1 MKFSNPIPIQ
11 EIAESIN
18 ATIIGDGSREA
29 TGINEINKVEPGDI
43 TFVDVKKYFA
53 KSLGSAATFIILNE
67 AVECPEGKTLL
78 LHPQPFEA
86 YNYLAKQ
93 FRPFAP
99 QLSPRSEKAIIHPT
113 AIIEPNVVIGQHVT
127 IGEHAH
133 IQANTVIGEY
143 VTIGNNVIIQSNC
156 TIGSDAFY
164 YKKEEGKHIKWRS
177 VGRVII
183 EDDVEIGAGCTIA
196 KGVSGDTIIGQ
207 GTKLDCQCH
216 IGHGVVIG
224 KHCLFAAQVGIG
236 GKTIIGD
243 HVTLYGQ
250 VGVAQRLKIASHVTV
265 MAKSGVGKDLE
276 EGKSYFGAPAIE
288 AREAYREIAALRQLP
303 ELLKSS
309 YKNQE

>member
-11 EIAESIN
+11 EIAETIN
-18 ATIIGDGSREA
+18 AKIIGDGSREA
-29 TGINEINKVEPGDI
+29 TGLNEINKVQGGDI
-43 TFVDVKKYFA
+43 TFVDVKKYFS
-53 KSLGSAATFIILNE
+53 KSLASAATFIILNE
-67 AVECPEGKTLL
+67 EVECPEGKTLL
-78 LHPQPFEA
+78 LHPKPFEA
-86 YNYLAKQ
+86 YNFLAKQ

-99 QLSPRSEKAIIHPT
+99 QLNPKSEHAVIHPT

-127 IGEHAH
+127 IGENAH

-143 VTIGNNVIIQSNC
+143 VTIGNNVTIQPNC
-156 TIGSDAFY
+156 SIGCDAFY

-177 VGRVII
+177 IGRVVI

-216 IGHGVVIG
+216 IGHGVVVG
-224 KHCLFAAQVGIG
+224 KHCLFAAQVGVG

-243 HVTLYGQ
+243 YVTLYGQ
-250 VGVAQRLKIASHVTV
+250 VGVAQRLRIGDHVTV
-265 MAKSGVGKDLE
+265 MAKSGVAKDLE
-276 EGKSYFGAPAIE
+276 AGKSYFGAPAIE
-288 AREAYREIAALRQLP
+288 ARDAYREIAALRQLP
-303 ELLKSS
+303 DLLRNT

>member
-11 EIAESIN
+11 EIAETIN
-18 ATIIGDGSREA
+18 AKIIGDGSREA
-29 TGINEINKVEPGDI
+29 TGLNEINKVQAGDI
-43 TFVDVKKYFA
+43 TFVDVKKYFS
-53 KSLGSAATFIILNE
+53 KSLSSAATFVIMNE
-67 AVECPEGKTLL
+67 EVECPEGKTLL

-86 YNYLAKQ
+86 YNFLAKQ

-99 QLSPRSEKAIIHPT
+99 QLSPQSEKAVIHPT
-113 AIIEPNVVIGQHVT
+113 AIIEPNVVIGQHVS
-127 IGEHAH
+127 IGENAH

-143 VTIGNNVIIQSNC
+143 VTIGNNVTIQPNC

-177 VGRVII
+177 IGRVII

-216 IGHGVVIG
+216 IGHGVVVG

-243 HVTLYGQ
+243 YVTLYGQ
-250 VGVAQRLKIASHVTV
+250 VGVAQRLKIANHVTV

-288 AREAYREIAALRQLP
+288 ARDAYREIAALRQLP
-303 ELLKSS
+303 DILRNT